1 MRSGRLEKR
10 WRGVAW
16 CVALIGICT
25 LMALGW
31 RSRQPV
37 AKAAASAVAPSAQ
50 AVPTRPV
57 ALAPPS
63 AASTPVTAP
72 ASSAVAAVRNRSL
85 MCGQPDEAGAPMSG
99 SQINAQL
106 EEGAKTGLRRVI
118 PGLQRS
124 NDPVD
129 RVMGALLAEQ
139 APELAPGTHS
149 ADDAMSV
156 LVQQGEDAMDM
167 RVLAVAAMHCHRSS
181 AAPAPGSPCAMID
194 LSSWAQK
201 DAGNAAPW
209 LMLARRAHADGDEAA
224 FDDAMQ
230 HAAAAQR
237 FDYGSLEL
245 LRLLDHPSVRRLP
258 PSIRV
263 PTMMALAG
271 LWVSWPTPGHAA
283 VSAWCTDGLEDPNRI
298 AACSDLAHLLVQ
310 RSSSMLDVALGL
322 RIAPA
327 SGWTAEEVAKEQA
340 RREAFEAALSRAKPR
355 SKPLSCEWMRDFANW
370 SREVSRGGELAM
382 ARRLVAERL
391 VN

>member
-1 MRSGRLEKR
+1 MRK
-10 WRGVAW
+10 
-16 CVALIGICT
+16 
-25 LMALGW
+25 
-31 RSRQPV
+31 
-37 AKAAASAVAPSAQ
+37 
-50 AVPTRPV
+50 
-57 ALAPPS
+57 
-63 AASTPVTAP
+63 
-72 ASSAVAAVRNRSL
+72 RSL
-85 MCGQPDEAGAPMSG
+85 MCGQPDEAGSPMSG

-106 EEGAKTGLRRVI
+106 ETGAKTGLRRVI

-124 NDPVD
+124 NEPID
-129 RVMGALLAEQ
+129 RMMGALLAEQ
-139 APELAPGTHS
+139 VPELAPGNPS
-149 ADDAMSV
+149 AEDAMSV
-156 LVQQGEDAMDM
+156 LVRQGQDAADV

-181 AAPAPGSPCAMID
+181 APPVPGSPCALID

-201 DAGNAAPW
+201 DAANAAPW
-209 LMLARRAHADGDEAA
+209 LMLARRAHAGGDEAA

-245 LRLLDHPSVRRLP
+245 LRLLDHAAVRRLP

-283 VSAWCTDGLEDPNRI
+283 VSDWCAQGLEDPNRI
-298 AACSDLAHLLVQ
+298 AACSDLARVLVH

-340 RREAFEAALSRAKPR
+340 RREAFEAALGRAKPR
-355 SKPLSCEWMRDFANW
+355 SKPLSCEWMREFANW

-382 ARRLVAERL
+382 ARRLVAERP